1 MLDQVDRGAVADET
15 PEMAGKREAMLAK
28 SPPPTFFK
36 LRAQMLKQGR
46 SNQVV
51 AATEHLKLGL
61 KVYAGGG
68 ENGLHNHSDE
78 DHIHLILQGS
88 AVFFGPRGEELH
100 CGQYEGIL
108 LPRGSFY
115 RFQATSEEPLVL
127 AADVG
132 QSAGQVRAAQRV
144 RRPTPQFQQGQRQS
158 AGDRDRRP
166 ILGRA
171 GISGAKDKDAVA
183 RASAPIRLFAAGKQ
197 RKLQC
202 R

>member
-1 MLDQVDRGAVADET
+1 MLDVVDRGAVAEET
-15 PEMAGKREAMLAK
+15 AEMRQKREAMLTK

-46 SNQVV
+46 SNQIV

-88 AVFFGPRGEELH
+88 AVFYGPRGEERH

-115 RFQATSEEPLVL
+115 RFQATGKEPLIL
-127 AADVG
+127 LRMAAKVPGNHERLNIYGDPLPNSSKANGKVAVIPLEG
-132 QSAGQVRAAQRV
+132 QYW
-144 RRPTPQFQQGQRQS
+144 
-158 AGDRDRRP
+158 
-166 ILGRA
+166 
-171 GISGAKDKDAVA
+171 GA
-183 RASAPIRLFAAGKQ
+183 PE
-197 RKLQC
+197 
-202 R
+202 